1 MRETKIYCD
10 HCGKELDEMHD
21 YTGMEFNDVAV
32 LDCDLC
38 KECMDKLDKLIREF
52 VHQEKE
58 N

>member
-38 KECMDKLDKLIREF
+38 KECIDKLDKLIRKF
-52 VHQEKE
+52 VHQEK
-58 N
+58 